1 MGCSTRTVAHASANA
16 QVSDFELD
24 SNELT
29 REFVIVVPLPS
40 ERLRPDSTLPK
51 QHRYR
56 ALDVALAASI
66 EPFRT
71 EHDLTLA
78 EVASVVGAATP
89 SVVSQWEN
97 GINVPSGDR
106 KRRLIGLLEGKRW
119 RLFREAVTG
128 GEGMPMSWQQ
138 AVRWYRR
145 ASRGVLNR
153 RTVGEVIVATPAE
166 TRGLTTINDLRQ
178 HYRERDSGWSANPAT
193 PMPTGTT
200 ARLAEDAAYGLRW
213 TEIVSGI
220 TVDPRGSLVG
230 LVAIKPS

>member
-1 MGCSTRTVAHASANA
+1 M
-16 QVSDFELD
+16 SDVELD
-24 SNELT
+24 SDEPG
-29 REFVIVVPLPS
+29 REFVIRVPLPS

-78 EVASVVGAATP
+78 EVALAVGAANP
-89 SVVSQWEN
+89 SVVSQWEK
-97 GINVPSGDR
+97 GINVPSGVR
-106 KRRLIGLLEGKRW
+106 KRRLIELLEGKRW
-119 RLFREAVTG
+119 ELLREAVIDC
-128 GEGMPMSWQQ
+128 EGMPQQWRQ

-153 RTVGEVIVATPAE
+153 RTVGEVIVATLAE
-166 TRGLTTINDLRQ
+166 TRALTTINELRQ

-193 PMPTGTT
+193 PMPAGATP
-200 ARLAEDAAYGLRW
+200 RLAEDAAYGMRW
-213 TEIVSGI
+213 MEIVRE
-220 TVDPRGSLVG
+220 VRLDPRYSLVHAVP
-230 LVAIKPS
+230 LKLIDTA